1 MEKNEIINK
10 PKDEVTNKP
19 KDEVTNKPKDEV
31 TNKPKEIKIEISCE
45 IVGGEEDKIE
55 YKNRWLD
62 LFWLSVVVAIV
73 SFFFNDMICGI
84 SLYVAIASFIFA
96 IPKMD
101 DKEVFP
107 DKYK

>member
-1 MEKNEIINK
+1 MEKNEII
-10 PKDEVTNKP
+10 
-19 KDEVTNKPKDEV
+19 NKPKDEV

-73 SFFFNDMICGI
+73 SFFFNDMICMI
-84 SLYVAIASFIFA
+84 SLCVAYASFIFA